1 MAGPTG
7 FPQSIQGLNPQI
19 RRALFLVD
27 GVQRS
32 MASLLPRAQA
42 TGSVFVS
49 EQQLRYWEGGLQ
61 RALQL
66 VEQVP
71 VILIYPPPPSA
82 RFLEEAARQ
91 LQRALAALSGI
102 RGGFA
107 ARHRIT
113 RNQLLFI
120 LNSLRRASSAL
131 VQALYAR

>member
-7 FPQSIQGLNPQI
+7 FPQTPQTLNPQI
-19 RRALFLVD
+19 LQALSLVD
-27 GVQRS
+27 GVLRS
-32 MASLLPRAQA
+32 MSSLLPRAQA
-42 TGSVFVS
+42 AGSVFVS
-49 EQQLRYWEGGLQ
+49 EQQLRFWEGGLR

-91 LQRALAALSGI
+91 LRRALSALSGI

-107 ARHRIT
+107 GRQRLT
-113 RNQLLFI
+113 LRLLLFI
-120 LNSLRRASSAL
+120 LSSLRSASSAL
-131 VQALYAR
+131 WRALYAR